1 MNVMRRVPYD
11 DRFVGDDVARPRR
24 LPSVWTKARVIVAV
38 ASIMAAAALGF
49 WIALTSHRG
58 GLVFLILPVSLGIVA
73 AAVLTRRTDLV
84 PWGAAGLGVIYM
96 LERGEGDPSV
106 GACALYAAGLLVVL
120 ELLFASGDL
129 ATGVAWDRGTMLRR
143 WLMFAGLVGVSLS
156 AALVVGMLGS
166 AGRLS
171 GNVLFAVGAVSA
183 VAALISIVR
192 FVRGALR

>member
-1 MNVMRRVPYD
+1 MNAMRRVPYD
-11 DRFVGDDVARPRR
+11 DRFTGDDAARPRR
-24 LPSVWTKARVIVAV
+24 LPSVWTKTRIIVAV
-38 ASIMAAAALGF
+38 TSIVAAAGLGL
-49 WIALTSHRG
+49 WIALSSNKG
-58 GLVFLILPVSLGIVA
+58 GLVYLILPVSLGILA
-73 AAVLTRRTDLV
+73 AAVITRRTDLV
-84 PWGAAGLGVIYM
+84 PWGAAGLGVVYM

-106 GACALYAAGLLVVL
+106 GVCAIYAAGLLVVL

-143 WLMFAGLVGVSLS
+143 WLMFAGLVGVSVS

-171 GNVLFAVGAVSA
+171 GNVLFAIGAVSA
-183 VAALISIVR
+183 AAALVGVVR